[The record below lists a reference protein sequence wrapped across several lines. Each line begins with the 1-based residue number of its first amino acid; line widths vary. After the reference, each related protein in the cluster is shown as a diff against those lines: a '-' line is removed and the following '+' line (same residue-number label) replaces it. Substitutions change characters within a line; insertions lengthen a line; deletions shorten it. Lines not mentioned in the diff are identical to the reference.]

1 MDLNHILR
9 SILLLLMDFSLR
21 VSARALVTSLMGL
34 AGAESLLQAT
44 EGDGE

>member
-1 MDLNHILR
+1 
-9 SILLLLMDFSLR
+9 MDFSLR

-34 AGAESLLQAT
+34 AGADWGDESLLQAT